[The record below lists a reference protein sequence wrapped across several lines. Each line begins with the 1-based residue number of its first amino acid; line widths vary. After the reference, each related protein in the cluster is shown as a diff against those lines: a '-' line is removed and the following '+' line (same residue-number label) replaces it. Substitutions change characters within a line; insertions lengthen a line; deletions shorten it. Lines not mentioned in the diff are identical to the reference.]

1 MTPLMVHYTIIVAA
15 GRGSRM
21 NTPVPKQFLRLGNK
35 PVLLHSIEAFVQF
48 DPAIKIIL
56 VLPPDQF
63 LEWEKIVEEFKITNS
78 VQITQ
83 GGDTRFASVS
93 NGLKL
98 ISDETCLVGI
108 HDAARPLVGQ
118 KTISAAYK
126 SAERYGN
133 GVPAIPLNDSIRQ
146 IESSRSV
153 AVDRSKYAL
162 IQTPQCFRFDLL
174 QQAYKQEYKYTFTD
188 DASVVESMGEQ
199 IRLVDGNSDNF
210 KLTTPTDMAVAEA
223 LLQYRLNNTG
233 DLSGGTHP

>member
-1 MTPLMVHYTIIVAA
+1 MVHYAIIVAA

-21 NTPVPKQFLRLGNK
+21 NTPVPKQFLKLDGK
-35 PVLLHSIEAFVQF
+35 PVLLFSIEAFAQF
-48 DPAIKIIL
+48 DSTAKIIL
-56 VLPPDQF
+56 VLPSDQF
-63 LEWEKIVEEFKITNS
+63 SEWEKIVQEYKLDLPI
-78 VQITQ
+78 QIAE
-83 GGDTRFASVS
+83 GGETRFASVS

-98 ISDETCLVGI
+98 IPESECLVAI
-108 HDAARPLVGQ
+108 HDAARPLVAQ

-162 IQTPQCFRFDLL
+162 IQTPQCFRLGLL
-174 QQAYKQEYKYTFTD
+174 REAYKQEYKYTFTD

-199 IRLVDGNSDNF
+199 IRLVDGNADNF

-223 LLQYRLNNTG
+223 LLRYRLNHAG